1 MHEPTGELPG
11 DEREDDGLDVAVIGM
26 AGRFPGAGSVSQL
39 WANLLAGTCAM
50 TTFTDEELAARGVDP
65 ARSAEPGFVPVGYP
79 MADSD
84 GFDAAF
90 FGISPR
96 EAELMDP
103 QHRVLLECA
112 WSAMESAGHA
122 PGAYPGLVGVYAGAG
137 HNTYLLENL
146 ATRPGAA
153 ELVADKQT
161 VVGNRSDFLSGRVSY
176 KLGLEGPSINVQSAC
191 STSLVAV
198 VEACQALLA
207 FQCDMALAGGV
218 AVDRGRLRGYRHQP
232 GGILS
237 PDGLTRTFDARA
249 GGTVGGDGVGVV
261 VLKRLR
267 DAEADGDHVHAVIKG
282 TAVNND
288 GSRRAGFTAPAAAT
302 QAAVIA
308 AALAA
313 AEVDPGAIG
322 YVELHGTAT
331 PLGDPI
337 EFAALSSAFAGVE
350 PGRCLL
356 GSVKT
361 NIGHLDSAAG
371 VAGLIKAVLAVE
383 HGVVPA
389 SLHFTE
395 PNPRIALAG
404 SPFAMATETRPWPVP
419 GPRRAGVSSFGLGG
433 TNAHVVL
440 EQARPRRPRRDAGR
454 EELLVLSA
462 KTPAALDALTD
473 DLHAHLR
480 AHPDLPLA
488 DVAATLR
495 VGRRALP
502 HRRVLVVADR
512 GAAIDALAAR
522 DDGRLLTGHAG
533 ETDDRPVAFV
543 FTGFGSQFPGMAR
556 SPHADEPVF
565 RAAFDECADLLA
577 PLLDQDIRPLVL
589 TPPAAAPSTPLGG
602 PARGDHPL
610 DRPLLG
616 YPATFA
622 VAYALAALWRSWG
635 VRPEVMIGHSLG
647 ETVAACLAG
656 VFTLPDA
663 LRLVVARARLIEA
676 GGEGAMVA
684 VALAED
690 AVAEHLGDEVS
701 LAAVNGPGTCV
712 LSGTVAGVER
722 VVARLAADGVQHRV
736 LASRHAFHSP
746 MMDPVVEPYERL
758 VAEVGPK
765 PPTTRFISNV
775 TGTWITDEQA
785 TDPGYWARHLRCP
798 VRFADGVAALWSV
811 PGVVVVEIGPAPT
824 LTSAVL
830 QHPAAAA
837 TDRVVVP
844 SLAGAAPGR
853 TDRAA
858 LLHAAG
864 RLWLAGKRAPFDSG
878 PVRRVPLPTYPF
890 ERKRFWLEPGAA
902 PAAGPAAHHRT
913 AGGWLHGPSW
923 TRLAPAP
930 PADRARLAGSRWLV
944 FADGAGIGH
953 DVAAALRGLGAEVRT
968 VVPAGAGNHVLA
980 PGDERAAAALA
991 GELRAAGALPDR
1003 VVHCWSTGDPN
1014 GVDVEVARGF
1024 GALLHW
1030 AKAVH
1035 PELMTAPRRWD
1046 VVTTGACAVLGDEPL
1061 SPPRAAVRGLARVL
1075 GQEYPSLTCVHH
1087 DLPAGGAAGHV
1098 LGALLDGLDH
1108 DGDERTVALRGRSR
1122 WAPAFVAE
1130 EPPATTEPVVVPGG
1144 VYLITGGLGRIGL
1157 VIARALA
1164 ERERVRLVLVG
1175 RSGLRPDGPP
1185 EAAEAVRELRELGA
1199 EVLVSA
1205 VDVADADAVRRL
1217 KAEVLDRFG
1226 RVDGLFHCAGTTGRD
1241 AHRAV
1246 DRTGAAEVAWHF
1258 DPKVRGPH
1266 VLREALADQDLKV
1279 AVLCSSV
1286 AALLGGL
1293 GFAAYAAANAVL
1305 DAFAH
1310 AHHRP
1315 GQPWMSVNWE
1325 AWLFTD
1331 EERAAHGAGS
1341 AVGELA
1347 LTAAEGRAVV
1357 DRLLAIAPR
1366 PQLAVSTGDLAA
1378 RERLWAAPAAASP
1391 APARH
1396 DRPALHNP
1404 YVEPSGPVERR
1415 IADIWRDVLG
1425 VAEVGAHD
1433 NFFELG
1439 GSSLLG
1445 LKVVHRLRGE
1455 LGAAVPLT
1463 VVYEGPTVR
1472 TLAAVVGGLRDGR

>member
-1 MHEPTGELPG
+1 MTDLT
-11 DEREDDGLDVAVIGM
+11 DDLADDSLDIAIIGM
-26 AGRFPGAGSVSQL
+26 AGRFPGADSVARL
-39 WANLLAGTCAM
+39 WANLLAGTCAA
-50 TTFTDEELAARGVDP
+50 TTFTPDELTARGVDLDAP
-65 ARSAEPGFVPVGYP
+65 EHVPIGYP
-79 MADSD
+79 VAGSD

-122 PGAYPGLVGVYAGAG
+122 PGAYPGPVGVYVGAG
-137 HNTYLLENL
+137 YNTYLLANV
-146 ATRPGAA
+146 ATQPGAA
-153 ELVADKQT
+153 ELVLDKQT
-161 VVGNRSDFLSGRVSY
+161 VVGNRSDFLGGRVSY
-176 KLGLEGPSINVQSAC
+176 KLGMEGPSVNIQSAC

-218 AVDRGRLRGYRHQP
+218 AVDHNRLRGYRYQP

-249 GGTVGGDGVGVV
+249 QGTVGGDGVGVV

-288 GSRRAGFTAPAAAT
+288 GARRAGFTAPAAAT
-302 QAAVIA
+302 QAAVIT

-313 AEVDPGAIG
+313 ADVDPATVG

-337 EFAALSSAFAGVE
+337 EFAALTSAFAGVE
-350 PGRCLL
+350 AGSCLL

-389 SLHFTE
+389 SLHFSE

-404 SPFAMATETRPWPVP
+404 SPFAMATETQPWPGS

-440 EQARPRRPRRDAGR
+440 EQAPPRPPRQGVER

-462 KTPAALDALTD
+462 KTATALDALTD
-473 DLHAHLR
+473 RLHEHLR

-488 DVAATLR
+488 DVAGTLR
-495 VGRRALP
+495 AGRRELP
-502 HRRVLVVADR
+502 HRRALVATSRD
-512 GAAIDALAAR
+512 AALDALAVR

-533 ETDDRPVAFV
+533 EAADRPVAFV

-556 SPHADEPVF
+556 SLHADEPAF
-565 RAAFDECADLLA
+565 RAAFDECADLLL
-577 PLLDQDIRPLVL
+577 PLLDQDIRPLVF
-589 TPPAAAPSTPLGG
+589 TPSTDAPTSVFGG
-602 PARGDHPL
+602 PPRAEHPL
-610 DRPLLG
+610 DGPLLG

-622 VAYALAALWRSWG
+622 LGYALAGLWASWG
-635 VRPEVMIGHSLG
+635 VRPDVMIGHSLG

-676 GGEGAMVA
+676 GDEGAMMA

-690 AVAEHLGDEVS
+690 AVAEFLDDEVS
-701 LAAVNGPGTCV
+701 PAAVNGPATCV
-712 LSGTVAGVER
+712 LSGTVAGIER
-722 VVARLAADGVQHRV
+722 VGARLAAAGHQYRL

-746 MMDPVVEPYERL
+746 LMDPVVEPYERL
-758 VAEVGPK
+758 VAEVALK
-765 PPTTRFISNV
+765 PPTTRFVSNV

-785 TDPGYWARHLRCP
+785 TDPAYWARHLRRP

-811 PGVVVVEIGPAPT
+811 PDVVVVEIGPSPT

-844 SLAGAAPGR
+844 SLAGTAPGR

-858 LLHAAG
+858 LLHAAA
-864 RLWLAGKRAPFDSG
+864 RLWLAGKRAPFEAG

-890 ERKRFWLEPGAA
+890 ERKRFWLEPGT
-902 PAAGPAAHHRT
+902 PSAAGPSAHRRT
-913 AGGWLHGPSW
+913 AGGDWFHSPSW
-923 TRLAPAP
+923 TRLTPAP
-930 PADRARLAGSRWLV
+930 PADRSRWARSRWLV
-944 FADGAGIGH
+944 FADGGGIGH
-953 DVAAALRGLGAEVRT
+953 DLAAALRDRGADVRT
-968 VVPAGAGNHVLA
+968 VVPEGPGDHVLV
-980 PGDERAAAALA
+980 PGDERAATALA
-991 GELRAAGALPDR
+991 DELRASGALPDR
-1003 VVHCWSTGDPN
+1003 VVHCWATGDP
-1014 GVDVEVARGF
+1014 GAHDVDAEVDRGF
-1024 GALLHW
+1024 GSLLHW

-1035 PELMTAPRRWD
+1035 HELMTTAQRWD
-1046 VVTTGACAVLGDEPL
+1046 VVTTGVCAVLGDEPL
-1061 SPPRAAVRGLARVL
+1061 SPTRAAVRGLARVL

-1087 DLPAGGAAGHV
+1087 DVPDGGV
-1098 LGALLDGLDH
+1098 LDGGVLDILLDGLAH

-1122 WAPAFVAE
+1122 WAPTYVVE
-1130 EPPATTEPVVVPGG
+1130 EPPAGAEPVVVPGG
-1144 VYLITGGLGRIGL
+1144 VYLITGGLGKIGL
-1157 VIARALA
+1157 LIARALA

-1175 RSGLRPDGPP
+1175 RSGLRADGPP
-1185 EAAEAVRELRELGA
+1185 ETARAVQDLRELGA

-1205 VDVADADAVRRL
+1205 VDVADADAVARL

-1241 AHRAV
+1241 AHRSV
-1246 DRTGAAEVAWHF
+1246 DETGAAEVAWHF

-1266 VLREALADQDLKV
+1266 VLREALADQDLKA

-1310 AHHRP
+1310 AHHGP
-1315 GQPWMSVNWE
+1315 GEPWMSVDWE

-1347 LTAAEGRAVV
+1347 LTAEEGRSVV
-1357 DRLLAIAPR
+1357 DRLLTIVPR
-1366 PQLAVSTGDLAA
+1366 PQLAVSTGDLTA
-1378 RERLWAAPAAASP
+1378 RERLWAAPAAAAP
-1391 APARH
+1391 APTRH
-1396 DRPALHNP
+1396 ERPALHNP
-1404 YVEPSGPVERR
+1404 YVAPDGPVERR
-1415 IADIWRDVLG
+1415 IADIWQDVLG
-1425 VAEVGAHD
+1425 VTEVGAHD
-1433 NFFELG
+1433 NFFDLG

-1472 TLAAVVGGLRDGR
+1472 TLAAVVGGLRDDR